1 VVASLQRGHHLPI
14 AIVLSVVAALVVA
27 VIAIPGTAFG
37 RPNAVQKKAPSVSK
51 WRNRELAS
59 ISSTTSSGR
68 IGILSAVGFEQ
79 APILAA
85 MQNPE
90 ADVIDGYT
98 FYTGTIGGKPVVD
111 VFSGEIDESAE
122 LAATLLIQNFHPTA
136 MLFSGTAGANAEDI
150 NVGDVVLSAFVAD
163 KSNIHYQM
171 PEAKNG
177 DQDGPGYQTPYEGVE
192 VYTPGA
198 DLQGADFNGD
208 DTPPPTPA
216 DASTYGNG
224 SGTDPDWAYFSYFAG
239 TQELLQLGEA
249 TGSIGTD
256 TQADA
261 TGDSNYTGTVTNKIV
276 AGVIGQAPVWTEP
289 LSWIEAQNALY
300 ETDAEEN
307 EGTGFAFASA
317 AQGIPWLII
326 RGISDTPWWPN
337 AFDGVL
343 ASDHAAQVAIHIVEN
358 LPSGAVSEAPA
369 AFSDLSP
376 ASNAAQAGYIVA
388 SQADYTV
395 SPVGA
400 VTYTNQQGVTQT
412 IPNFQFSRLG
422 AEYRYPSRPPTG

>member
-1 VVASLQRGHHLPI
+1 MSRRLLWVSAG
-14 AIVLSVVAALVVA
+14 ALVIVA
-27 VIAIPGTAFG
+27 GAGG
-37 RPNAVQKKAPSVSK
+37 GAVWAT
-51 WRNRELAS
+51 
-59 ISSTTSSGR
+59 TTSATPPGPAPGPV
-68 IGILSAVGFEQ
+68 GILSAVGFEQ

-85 MQNPE
+85 MQNPK

-111 VFSGEIDESAE
+111 AFSGEIDESAE
-122 LAATLLIQNFHPTA
+122 LAATLLIQNFHPRA

-171 PEAKNG
+171 PEASNG

-192 VYTPGA
+192 VHTPGA
-198 DLQGADFNGD
+198 DLQGADINSY

-216 DASTYGNG
+216 DASTYGYG
-224 SGTDPDWAYFSYFAG
+224 SGTDPDWAYVSDFAG
-239 TQELLQLGEA
+239 TQELLQLGET
-249 TGSIGTD
+249 TGQIGTD

-261 TGDSNYTGTVTNKIV
+261 TGDSQYTGTVTNKIV

-307 EGTGFAFASA
+307 EGTGFAYASA
-317 AQGIPWLII
+317 AQGIPWLVI

-337 AFDGVL
+337 SFDGVL

-358 LPSGAVSEAPA
+358 LPSGAVSEAA
-369 AFSDLSP
+369 ATFSDLSP

-388 SQADYTV
+388 SQADYAV

-400 VTYTNQQGVTQT
+400 VTYTNQQGVTKT
-412 IPNFQFSRLG
+412 IPNFQYSPLG
-422 AEYRYPSRPPTG
+422 AEYRYPSTPPTR

>member
-1 VVASLQRGHHLPI
+1 MEPSWSLRVTPSLKHKEKAMNITRKLGVSL
-14 AIVLSVVAALVVA
+14 VA
-27 VIAIPGTAFG
+27 VLVGVGAGG
-37 RPNAVQKKAPSVSK
+37 GAVWATTTTPSGPAYGPV
-51 WRNRELAS
+51 
-59 ISSTTSSGR
+59 
-68 IGILSAVGFEQ
+68 GILSAVGFEQ

-85 MQNPE
+85 MQNPK

-98 FYTGTIGGKPVVD
+98 FYFGTIGGKPVVD

-122 LAATLLIQNFHPTA
+122 LAATLLIQAFHPRA

-192 VYTPGA
+192 VSTPGA
-198 DLQGADFNGD
+198 DLEGADINSY

-216 DASTYGNG
+216 DASTYGYG
-224 SGTDPDWAYFSYFAG
+224 SGTDPDWAYVSYFAG
-239 TQELLQLGEA
+239 TRELLQLGEA
-249 TGSIGTD
+249 KGTIGTD

-261 TGDSNYTGTVTNKIV
+261 TGDSYYPGTVTNKIV

-300 ETDAEEN
+300 QTDAEEN

-317 AQGIPWLII
+317 AQGIPWLLI

-337 AFDGVL
+337 AFDGVI

-358 LPSGAVSEAPA
+358 LPSGAVSEAA
-369 AFSDLSP
+369 ATFSDLSP
-376 ASNAAQAGYIVA
+376 ASNAAQAGYIIA

-412 IPNFQFSRLG
+412 IPNFQYSPLG
-422 AEYRYPSRPPTG
+422 AEYRYPSMPPTS

>member
-1 VVASLQRGHHLPI
+1 MVGKSLRRFMSRRLLWASAG
-14 AIVLSVVAALVVA
+14 ALVVVVVA
-27 VIAIPGTAFG
+27 GGGGVWAATP
-37 RPNAVQKKAPSVSK
+37 
-51 WRNRELAS
+51 
-59 ISSTTSSGR
+59 STTPSGPAGGPV
-68 IGILSAVGFEQ
+68 GILSAVGFEQ

-85 MQNPE
+85 MQNPK

-98 FYTGTIGGKPVVD
+98 FYTGTIGGRPVVD
-111 VFSGEIDESAE
+111 AFCGEIDESAE
-122 LAATLLIQNFHPTA
+122 LAATLLIQNFHPKA

-171 PEAKNG
+171 PEAQNG
-177 DQDGPGYQTPYEGVE
+177 DQDGPGYQIPYEGVE
-192 VYTPGA
+192 VHTPGA
-198 DLQGADFNGD
+198 DLQGADINSY

-216 DASTYGNG
+216 DASTYGYG
-224 SGTDPDWAYFSYFAG
+224 SGTDPDWAFVSYFAG
-239 TQELLQLGEA
+239 TQELLGLGEA
-249 TGSIGTD
+249 TGPIGTD

-261 TGDSNYTGTVTNKIV
+261 TGDSYYTGTVTNKIV
-276 AGVIGQAPVWTEP
+276 VGVIGQAPVWTEP

-343 ASDHAAQVAIHIVEN
+343 ASDHAAEVAIHIVEN

-400 VTYTNQQGVTQT
+400 VTYTNQQGVAQT
-412 IPNFQFSRLG
+412 IPNFQDSRLG
-422 AEYRYPSRPPTG
+422 AEYHYPSTPPTG

>member
-1 VVASLQRGHHLPI
+1 MGLKTFHR
-14 AIVLSVVAALVVA
+14 VLVTVGAGAMLAAMVA
-27 VIAIPGTAFG
+27 VVPATATT
-37 RPNAVQKKAPSVSK
+37 
-51 WRNRELAS
+51 
-59 ISSTTSSGR
+59 TTSLKTPSGLV
-68 IGILSAVGFEQ
+68 GILSAVGFEQ

-85 MQNPE
+85 MQNPK
-90 ADVIDGYT
+90 ANVIDGYT

-177 DQDGPGYQTPYEGVE
+177 DQDGPGYQIPYEGVE
-192 VYTPGA
+192 VHTPGA
-198 DLQGADFNGD
+198 DLLGADINSY

-216 DASTYGNG
+216 DASTYG
-224 SGTDPDWAYFSYFAG
+224 SGPSTTDPDWAFVSYFAG
-239 TQELLQLGEA
+239 TQALLRLGEA
-249 TGSIGTD
+249 TGPIGTD

-261 TGDSNYTGTVTNKIV
+261 TGDSYYTGTVTNKIV

-369 AFSDLSP
+369 TFSDLSP

-422 AEYRYPSRPPTG
+422 AEYRYPWTPPTG

>member
-1 VVASLQRGHHLPI
+1 MVSKTLRRLMSRRLLWVSAG
-14 AIVLSVVAALVVA
+14 ALVIVA
-27 VIAIPGTAFG
+27 GAGG
-37 RPNAVQKKAPSVSK
+37 GAVWAT
-51 WRNRELAS
+51 
-59 ISSTTSSGR
+59 TTSATPPGPADGPV
-68 IGILSAVGFEQ
+68 GILSAVGFEQ

-85 MQNPE
+85 MQNPK

-111 VFSGEIDESAE
+111 AFSGEIDESAE
-122 LAATLLIQNFHPTA
+122 LAATLLIQNFHPRA

-171 PEAKNG
+171 PEASNG

-192 VYTPGA
+192 VHTPGA
-198 DLQGADFNGD
+198 DLQGAAINSY

-216 DASTYGNG
+216 DASTYGYG
-224 SGTDPDWAYFSYFAG
+224 SGTDADWAYVSDFAG
-239 TQELLQLGEA
+239 TQELLHLGET
-249 TGSIGTD
+249 TGQIGTD

-261 TGDSNYTGTVTNKIV
+261 TGDSQYTGTVTDKIV

-307 EGTGFAFASA
+307 EGTGFAYASA

-337 AFDGVL
+337 SFDGIV

-358 LPSGAVSEAPA
+358 LPSGAVREAA
-369 AFSDLSP
+369 ATFSDLSP

-388 SQADYTV
+388 TQADYTV

-412 IPNFQFSRLG
+412 IPNFQYSRLG
-422 AEYRYPSRPPTG
+422 TEYRYPLTPPTH

>member
-1 VVASLQRGHHLPI
+1 MVSKTLRRLMSRRLLWVSAG
-14 AIVLSVVAALVVA
+14 ALVVVAGAGGGA
-27 VIAIPGTAFG
+27 VWAT
-37 RPNAVQKKAPSVSK
+37 
-51 WRNRELAS
+51 
-59 ISSTTSSGR
+59 TTSATPPGPADGPV
-68 IGILSAVGFEQ
+68 GILSAVGFEQ

-85 MQNPE
+85 MQNPK

-111 VFSGEIDESAE
+111 AFSGEIDESAE
-122 LAATLLIQNFHPTA
+122 LAATLLIQNFHPRV

-163 KSNIHYQM
+163 KSNIHYQI
-171 PEAKNG
+171 PEASNG

-192 VYTPGA
+192 VHTPGA
-198 DLQGADFNGD
+198 DLQGADINSY

-216 DASTYGNG
+216 DASTYGYG
-224 SGTDPDWAYFSYFAG
+224 SGTDPDWAYVSDFAG
-239 TQELLQLGEA
+239 TQELLQLGET
-249 TGSIGTD
+249 TGQIGTD

-261 TGDSNYTGTVTNKIV
+261 TGDSQYTGTVTNKIV

-307 EGTGFAFASA
+307 EGTGFAYASA
-317 AQGIPWLII
+317 AQGIPWLVI

-337 AFDGVL
+337 SFDGVL

-358 LPSGAVSEAPA
+358 LPSGAVSEAA
-369 AFSDLSP
+369 ATFSDLSR

-400 VTYTNQQGVTQT
+400 VTYTNQQGVTKT
-412 IPNFQFSRLG
+412 IPNFQYSPLG
-422 AEYRYPSRPPTG
+422 AEYRYPSTPPTR

>member
-1 VVASLQRGHHLPI
+1 MVSKNLRRLMSRRLLWVSAG
-14 AIVLSVVAALVVA
+14 ALVIVA
-27 VIAIPGTAFG
+27 GAGG
-37 RPNAVQKKAPSVSK
+37 GAVWAT
-51 WRNRELAS
+51 
-59 ISSTTSSGR
+59 TTSATPPGSAPGPV
-68 IGILSAVGFEQ
+68 GILSAVGFEQ

-85 MQNPE
+85 MQNPK

-111 VFSGEIDESAE
+111 AFSGEIDESAE
-122 LAATLLIQNFHPTA
+122 LAATLLIQNFHPRA

-171 PEAKNG
+171 PEASNG

-192 VYTPGA
+192 VHTPGA
-198 DLQGADFNGD
+198 DLQGADINSY
-208 DTPPPTPA
+208 DTTPPTPA
-216 DASTYGNG
+216 DASTYGYG
-224 SGTDPDWAYFSYFAG
+224 SGTDPDWAYVSDFAG
-239 TQELLQLGEA
+239 TQELLQLGET
-249 TGSIGTD
+249 TGQIGTD

-261 TGDSNYTGTVTNKIV
+261 TGDSQYTGTVTNKIV

-307 EGTGFAFASA
+307 EGTGFAYASA
-317 AQGIPWLII
+317 AQGIPWLVI

-337 AFDGVL
+337 SFDGVL

-358 LPSGAVSEAPA
+358 LPSGAVSEAA
-369 AFSDLSP
+369 ATFSDLSP

-388 SQADYTV
+388 SQADYSV

-400 VTYTNQQGVTQT
+400 VTYTNQQGVTKT
-412 IPNFQFSRLG
+412 IPNFQYGPLG
-422 AEYRYPSRPPTG
+422 AEYRYPSTPPTR